1 MSGRLNFDDNGTPL
15 FLQEKI
21 LLDDKTSYYNAL
33 KYQHQPT
40 HLSNTYFSSENIENV
55 HNLIKKYVFKL
66 SEGKYNID
74 NQNKDTLKTIM
85 KSIYLQSSKFK
96 EEDIEKQID
105 ELNNEVVH
113 YSSNNILNEI
123 GSYMKYRKDSSTMHV
138 PISVPTYLH
147 NDNTLELKRFF

>member
-15 FLQEKI
+15 FLQEQI
-21 LLDDKTSYYNAL
+21 PLDDKTSYYNAL

-40 HLSNTYFSSENIENV
+40 HLSNTYFSSQNIDKI
-55 HNLIKKYVFKL
+55 HTLIKKRVFKM

-74 NQNKDTLKTIM
+74 HQNKDVLKTIM
-85 KSIYLQSSKFK
+85 KSIYLQNSKFK
-96 EEDIEKQID
+96 EENIEQQIN
-105 ELNNEVVH
+105 ELNEEVIY

-123 GSYMKYRKDSSTMHV
+123 ESYMKFRKDASTMHV
-138 PISVPTYLH
+138 PMSTPTYLH

>member
-15 FLQEKI
+15 FLQEQI
-21 LLDDKTSYYNAL
+21 PLDDKTSYYNAL

-40 HLSNTYFSSENIENV
+40 HLSNAYFSSENIDKI
-55 HNLIKKYVFKL
+55 HNLIKKSVFNL
-66 SEGKYNID
+66 SNGKYTID

-96 EEDIEKQID
+96 QENIEKQIN
-105 ELNNEVVH
+105 ELNDKVID

-123 GSYMKYRKDSSTMHV
+123 ESYMKFRKDSSTMHV
-138 PISVPTYLH
+138 PLSVPTYLH